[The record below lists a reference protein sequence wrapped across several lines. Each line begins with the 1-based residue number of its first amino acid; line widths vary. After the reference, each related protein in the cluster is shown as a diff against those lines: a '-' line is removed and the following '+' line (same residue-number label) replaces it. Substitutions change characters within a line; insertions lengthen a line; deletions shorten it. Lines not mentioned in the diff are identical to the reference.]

1 MNDGSI
7 EMVQNPSNL
16 PDRTLIDHIEEPM
29 VKADIMV
36 PKEYVGNIME
46 ICQERPARCFIWNI
60 SRKTE
65 SISIMKCLLNEVI
78 YDFFDALKSKT
89 RGYGSLDYEFV
100 RYEPS
105 KVVKLD
111 ILLNK
116 DLVDAFSMIVHE
128 SKAYS
133 RGRTVCSKLKEIIPM
148 HQFEVPIQASIGQ
161 KVIARETG
169 IQKRCYCKVLRR
181 RYFEKE
187 KAAGKA
193 EGREKRMR
201 QFGKVEVPQEAFTAV
216 LKYDD
221 NK

>member
-1 MNDGSI
+1 M
-7 EMVQNPSNL
+7 
-16 PDRTLIDHIEEPM
+16 IDHIEEPM

-36 PKEYVGNIME
+36 PKDYVGNIME
-46 ICQERPARCFIWNI
+46 ICQERRGKMLHMEYI
-60 SRKTE
+60 TE
-65 SISIMKCLLNEVI
+65 TRVNLHYEMPLNEVI

-89 RGYGSLDYEFV
+89 RGYGSLDYEFD

-105 KVVKLD
+105 KLVKLD

-133 RGRTVCSKLKEIIPM
+133 RGRFVCSKAEGDHPDAPVRGADPGV
-148 HQFEVPIQASIGQ
+148 HRTEGHRPRNGQ
-161 KVIARETG
+161 R
-169 IQKRCYCKVLRR
+169 IQKGCYCQVLRR

-193 EGREKRMR
+193 EGREKANASVRHGR
-201 QFGKVEVPQEAFTAV
+201 GAAGGIYCGIEI
-216 LKYDD
+216 
-221 NK
+221 

>member
-16 PDRTLIDHIEEPM
+16 PDLTLIDHIEEPM

-46 ICQERPARCFIWNI
+46 ICQERRGKMLHMEYI
-60 SRKTE
+60 TE
-65 SISIMKCLLNEVI
+65 NRVNLHYEMPLNEVI

-111 ILLNK
+111 ILAQQGSGGCFL
-116 DLVDAFSMIVHE
+116 
-128 SKAYS
+128 
-133 RGRTVCSKLKEIIPM
+133 
-148 HQFEVPIQASIGQ
+148 
-161 KVIARETG
+161 
-169 IQKRCYCKVLRR
+169 
-181 RYFEKE
+181 
-187 KAAGKA
+187 
-193 EGREKRMR
+193 
-201 QFGKVEVPQEAFTAV
+201 
-216 LKYDD
+216 YDRP
-221 NK
+221 